1 MQFTKLGN
9 TGMTVS
15 RICLGCMSY
24 GGGPQLE
31 WVMPRD
37 WALDQNEA
45 REHFVVSFEAGVNFF
60 ATADM

>member
-1 MQFTKLGN
+1 MQFAKLGN

-31 WVMPRD
+31 WAIAD
-37 WALDQNEA
+37 LDLPMVA
-45 REHFVVSFEAGVNFF
+45 KIDCIRVFAAFPFVTESL
-60 ATADM
+60 